1 MHTAPHMQEHVVTE
15 RCNVSR
21 PANRPPHESAASGA
35 VKYAHNSLCCCV
47 AHGGQWV
54 HCFVSTTAAK
64 RSQQR
69 LNHVVTRSQ
78 GSTAAHLM
86 FPELPVPGTLPQ
98 DPAGLQGID
107 QIWRPDP
114 QHCSGSNDG
123 SSVAALM
130 AALSAPAAAATVA
143 AFWTPAQAVAL
154 ETQAQDE
161 Y

>member
-1 MHTAPHMQEHVVTE
+1 ML
-15 RCNVSR
+15 SR
-21 PANRPPHESAASGA
+21 KGAMSQGQQTDPHESTASGA
-35 VKYAHNSLCCCV
+35 VKYAHDSLCCCV

-54 HCFVSTTAAK
+54 HWFVSTTAAK

-78 GSTAAHLM
+78 GSKAAHLM

-107 QIWRPDP
+107 QTWRPDP

-123 SSVAALM
+123 SSVAAL
-130 AALSAPAAAATVA
+130 SAPAAAATVA
-143 AFWTPAQAVAL
+143 AFWTPARAVAL

>member
-1 MHTAPHMQEHVVTE
+1 ML
-15 RCNVSR
+15 SR
-21 PANRPPHESAASGA
+21 KGAMSQDQQTDPHESTASGA
-35 VKYAHNSLCCCV
+35 EKNAHDSLCCCV

-54 HCFVSTTAAK
+54 HWFVSTTAAK

-69 LNHVVTRSQ
+69 LNQVVTRSQ
-78 GSTAAHLM
+78 GSKAAHLM

-98 DPAGLQGID
+98 DRARLQGID

-123 SSVAALM
+123 SSVAALT